1 MRWAQSC
8 RRIVRD
14 TVNSASRPLLHAV
27 MTPAQTLRPSPPG
40 QPLAE
45 RLEMGTVTSRRSPCA
60 IPHYGSASVT
70 LCSHLEWNH
79 GRADPAGTASV
90 DSQQQRTEGAGSPRK
105 VHVPHAA
112 MTIASRSGTNGM
124 RQRAGTVGKTT
135 SSRARIGTAFTGC
148 SSSKVCVA
156 GIREPRVASSRNGGF
171 KRQEVLDIR
180 RAALRPLP
188 LGRLLVGNRFR
199 GGIHVAVKF
208 ASASPSGC
216 DKRASTDCKKRI
228 CKKIPRPAV
237 YVAER
242 GWT

>member
-156 GIREPRVASSRNGGF
+156 GIREPRVASS
-171 KRQEVLDIR
+171 
-180 RAALRPLP
+180 P
-188 LGRLLVGNRFR
+188 
-199 GGIHVAVKF
+199 
-208 ASASPSGC
+208 
-216 DKRASTDCKKRI
+216 
-228 CKKIPRPAV
+228 
-237 YVAER
+237 
-242 GWT
+242 

>member
-1 MRWAQSC
+1 MCHTALWQC
-8 RRIVRD
+8 VR
-14 TVNSASRPLLHAV
+14 NAMFPFRMEPRSSRPC
-27 MTPAQTLRPSPPG
+27 R
-40 QPLAE
+40 
-45 RLEMGTVTSRRSPCA
+45 
-60 IPHYGSASVT
+60 
-70 LCSHLEWNH
+70 N
-79 GRADPAGTASV
+79 ASV

-171 KRQEVLDIR
+171 KRQEVLDIL

-188 LGRLLVGNRFR
+188 LGRPLVGNRFR

-216 DKRASTDCKKRI
+216 DKRARTDCKKRI

>member
-1 MRWAQSC
+1 MRSAGTITPMSRRTGTLVNMCFRETCSELFYSRRLVRFVRCAQSC

-112 MTIASRSGTNGM
+112 M
-124 RQRAGTVGKTT
+124 
-135 SSRARIGTAFTGC
+135 
-148 SSSKVCVA
+148 
-156 GIREPRVASSRNGGF
+156 
-171 KRQEVLDIR
+171 
-180 RAALRPLP
+180 
-188 LGRLLVGNRFR
+188 
-199 GGIHVAVKF
+199 
-208 ASASPSGC
+208 
-216 DKRASTDCKKRI
+216 
-228 CKKIPRPAV
+228 
-237 YVAER
+237 
-242 GWT
+242 